1 MQEKANKPALRFKGF
16 DEDWEQRKLGDL
28 MDVGS
33 VKRVHQSDWRDTGIR
48 FLRARDIVAESK
60 KEEPDDYLYI
70 DEQMY
75 NEYSALSGKVV
86 KGDLLVTGVGT
97 IGVPMLIKSDEP
109 VYFKDGNIIWFKNKN
124 AINGK
129 FFYYTFISKDIQDFI
144 KKSAGTGTVGTYTIE
159 SGKMTPITL
168 PVNKEEQG
176 QIGDFFSNL
185 DVLITLHQRKYTK
198 LVNIKKAMLEKMF
211 PKNGEDVPEIRFAGF
226 TDPWEQRKLS
236 WYLSTSLEKNTDG
249 IYSKSDVLSVSG
261 EVGIVNQM
269 KFHGRSFA
277 GASVLNYG
285 IVNTGDIVYT
295 KSPLKA
301 NPYG

>member
-109 VYFKDGNIIWFKNKN
+109 V
-124 AINGK
+124 
-129 FFYYTFISKDIQDFI
+129 
-144 KKSAGTGTVGTYTIE
+144 
-159 SGKMTPITL
+159 
-168 PVNKEEQG
+168 
-176 QIGDFFSNL
+176 
-185 DVLITLHQRKYTK
+185 LI
-198 LVNIKKAMLEKMF
+198 
-211 PKNGEDVPEIRFAGF
+211 
-226 TDPWEQRKLS
+226 
-236 WYLSTSLEKNTDG
+236 
-249 IYSKSDVLSVSG
+249 
-261 EVGIVNQM
+261 
-269 KFHGRSFA
+269 
-277 GASVLNYG
+277 
-285 IVNTGDIVYT
+285 
-295 KSPLKA
+295 
-301 NPYG
+301 